1 MAQSLWFLFIITN
14 LVFSA
19 YADQL
24 QRFEHPTKTHDSL
37 SFLVLGDWGR
47 RGDFNQSQVALQMG
61 RIGEKL
67 DIDFVV
73 STGDNFYE
81 DGLTGENDSNF
92 EESFSNIYTAN
103 SLQKQWYSV
112 LGNHDYRGDV
122 LAQLSPFL
130 RKIDSRWLCLRS
142 FIVDTELAEI
152 FFVDTTPFVKMYFT
166 NEAGH
171 KYDWRG
177 INSRKAYISN
187 LLKDLDLALKESTA
201 KWKIVIGHH
210 AIRSIGHHGDTQELI
225 KNILPLLKIYG
236 VDFYMN
242 GHDHCLEHI
251 SDTESPIEFLTS
263 GAGSKAWRGDINE
276 KNRVSGELPRF
287 EQPVKADG
295 SLSFLVVGDWG
306 RRGAFNQSQ
315 VAFQMGRIGEDLNV
329 DFVVSS
335 GDNFYDN
342 GLRRTNDP
350 FFKDSFSKIYTAN
363 SLKKQWYS
371 VLGNHD
377 YRGDVEA
384 QLSPMLRLMDPRWL
398 CLRSFIVNTE
408 IVELFFVDTTPF
420 VDKYFLKPKKHHYDW
435 RGVIPRNNYLT
446 KLLKD
451 LESALK
457 SSVAKWK
464 IVIGHHAIRSVGHH
478 GDTKELIHQIL
489 PILEANNV
497 DFYINGHDHCLQ
509 HISSST
515 SPIQFLTSG
524 GGSKAW
530 RGVIDYDQLT
540 KDETKFYYDGQGFMS
555 VELNQ
560 AQANIKFYNVFGQVL
575 HTLNF
580 SDSNHLR
587 AAADDSFA
595 IATY

>member
-14 LVFSA
+14 LVFYAA
-19 YADQL
+19 YAEL
-24 QRFEHPTKTHDSL
+24 QRFEHPTKTHESL

-103 SLQKQWYSV
+103 SLHKQWYSV

-166 NEAGH
+166 KEEGH

-177 INSRKAYISN
+177 INARKSYISN

-210 AIRSIGHHGDTQELI
+210 AIRSIGHHGDTKELI
-225 KNILPLLKIYG
+225 KHILPLLKIYG

-276 KNRVSGELPRF
+276 ENR
-287 EQPVKADG
+287 DG
-295 SLSFLVVGDWG
+295 
-306 RRGAFNQSQ
+306 
-315 VAFQMGRIGEDLNV
+315 
-329 DFVVSS
+329 
-335 GDNFYDN
+335 
-342 GLRRTNDP
+342 
-350 FFKDSFSKIYTAN
+350 
-363 SLKKQWYS
+363 LKF
-371 VLGNHD
+371 
-377 YRGDVEA
+377 
-384 QLSPMLRLMDPRWL
+384 M
-398 CLRSFIVNTE
+398 
-408 IVELFFVDTTPF
+408 
-420 VDKYFLKPKKHHYDW
+420 
-435 RGVIPRNNYLT
+435 
-446 KLLKD
+446 
-451 LESALK
+451 
-457 SSVAKWK
+457 
-464 IVIGHHAIRSVGHH
+464 
-478 GDTKELIHQIL
+478 
-489 PILEANNV
+489 
-497 DFYINGHDHCLQ
+497 
-509 HISSST
+509 
-515 SPIQFLTSG
+515 
-524 GGSKAW
+524 
-530 RGVIDYDQLT
+530 
-540 KDETKFYYDGQGFMS
+540 YDGQGFMS
-555 VELNQ
+555 VQLTHTQ
-560 AQANIKFYNVFGQVL
+560 ADIVFYDVFGQVL
-575 HTLNF
+575 HRLNKLKQLH
-580 SDSNHLR
+580 SS
-587 AAADDSFA
+587 
-595 IATY
+595 I